1 MGEGGGEG
9 LLQARSNWHH
19 AVAVTL
25 PIIGESNKIKLKKT
39 FEKGLQIQAFPDF
52 FLCLYNLYNCNS
64 HNIKFYEMQ
73 P

>member
-1 MGEGGGEG
+1 MGEGGGGEG
-9 LLQARSNWHH
+9 LLQARSNWNH

-52 FLCLYNLYNCNS
+52 FSLL
-64 HNIKFYEMQ
+64 I
-73 P
+73 